1 MSAPLIPDTAPFS
14 TEQRAWLNGLM
25 AGLFSEQQGGDVAT
39 ATSAPTTPLTILFG
53 SQSGNS
59 EALAKKLG
67 KLAAK
72 SGFAPTVTDLG
83 DYPPENIQGES
94 HVLIVTSTYGDGE
107 PPDNAK
113 AFYEYLLA
121 DSAPRLE
128 NLTFAVLGLGDSSYP
143 DFNECAKH
151 IDARLEALGA
161 RRAHETLLCDVD
173 FEDAAE
179 AWAPATL
186 TALQPDSTMTAPAST
201 ISNQPSAISDQP
213 SVTLAYDKKNPYAA
227 KVLRNQN
234 LNAPGSAKETRHIE
248 FALGHSGFTYEAG
261 DALGVFPENAP
272 RLVDRILDA
281 CGLPE
286 DAPTPLPDGRV
297 GPLAEA
303 LRHHYDITRLASPFV
318 EACARLSGHEE
329 LKTLVADKDAMKAYI
344 DGRSILDPL
353 RAYTVRFP
361 TTEHLI
367 TPLKQLRPRLYSIS
381 SSPRAHPGEV
391 HVTVGAVRWSAHGEE
406 RLGVCSTF
414 LASLQEG
421 SRCRIYFQPNNNFRP
436 PADPAAPLIM
446 VGPGTGIA
454 PFRAFIEERAALGH
468 TGKNWLFFGD
478 QKSATD
484 FLYADELKHWQQRG
498 ILTRL
503 DTAFS
508 RDQAEKIYVQDRMR
522 EHGRKLFDW
531 LEAGA
536 TVCVCGDASRM
547 ARDVDAALNDII
559 AQHSGKD
566 AAFAAEYIQSLRSAK
581 RYLRDVY

>member
-1 MSAPLIPDTAPFS
+1 MPTMPTPQIPETAPFS

-25 AGLFSEQQGGDVAT
+25 AGLFSGHPGEATVTSVA
-39 ATSAPTTPLTILFG
+39 AAPLTILFG

-59 EALAKKLG
+59 EALAKRVG

-72 SGFAPTVTDLG
+72 SGFTPTVTDLG
-83 DYPPENIQGES
+83 DYPPENIQGETDL
-94 HVLIVTSTYGDGE
+94 LIVTSTYGDGE

-121 DSAPRLE
+121 DTAPHLE
-128 NLTFAVLGLGDSSYP
+128 SLTFAVLGLGDSSYP

-151 IDARLEALGA
+151 IDTRLEALGA
-161 RRAHETLLCDVD
+161 RRAHKTLLCDVD
-173 FEDAAE
+173 FEEAAE
-179 AWAPATL
+179 AWAPVAL
-186 TALQPDSTMTAPAST
+186 TALQGEPNGQAPSP
-201 ISNQPSAISDQP
+201 ISNLKSEIPPA
-213 SVTLAYDKKNPYAA
+213 LAYDKKNPYAA
-227 KVLRNQN
+227 KVLRNLS
-234 LNAPGSAKETRHIE
+234 LNAAGSAKETRHIE
-248 FALGHSGFTYEAG
+248 IALGHSGLAYTAG

-303 LRHHYDITRLASPFV
+303 LRYHYDISRLASPFV
-318 EACARLSGHEE
+318 EACARLSGHGD
-329 LKTLVADKDAMKAYI
+329 LKALVTDKAAMKAYV
-344 DGRSILDPL
+344 DGRSLLDPL
-353 RAYTVRFP
+353 RAYPVRFP
-361 TTEHLI
+361 TTEHLVA
-367 TPLKQLRPRLYSIS
+367 PLKQLRPRLYSIS

-391 HVTVGAVRWSAHGEE
+391 HITVGAVRWAAHGEE

-414 LASLQEG
+414 LAALQEG
-421 SRCRIYFQPNNNFRP
+421 SRCRIFFQPNNNFRL
-436 PADPAAPLIM
+436 PADSATPLIM

-454 PFRAFIEERAALGH
+454 PFRAFIEERAALGQ

-478 QKSATD
+478 QKSASD

-498 ILTRL
+498 VLTRL

-522 EHGRKLFDW
+522 EHGRELFDW

-536 TVCVCGDASRM
+536 AFCVCGDASRM
-547 ARDVDAALNDII
+547 ARDVDAALHEII
-559 AQHSGKD
+559 ARHSGKD
-566 AAFAAEYIQSLRSAK
+566 AAFATAYVQSLRSAK